1 LLKLSILVGARPLN
15 LPKPLLTEKLKAFID
30 EDVGLGDVTTDVLL
44 PKDIKAVAE
53 VRAKEAGVLAGVEEV
68 KTLFELLSLKVTH
81 SLRDGEALNP
91 SCVVMKVEGDARSI
105 LVAERTALNILM
117 RMCGIATATR
127 NLVDKLHK
135 AGCHSRVAATRK
147 TAPGLRFFDKKAVS
161 VGGGDT
167 HRLRLDDAVLI
178 KDNHIAMVGSVQEA
192 VLKARRA
199 TSFTKKVEVEVRS
212 VDEAVEAVKAGADIV
227 MLDNMT
233 SADVGEAV
241 NTLKRLGLRGK
252 ALLEV
257 SGGVTQDNIIEYSE
271 KGVDIVSLGA
281 LTHSVKALDL
291 SLEIVGH

>member
-1 LLKLSILVGARPLN
+1 LN

>member
-1 LLKLSILVGARPLN
+1 MN